1 MNLARNFHSLEHS
14 FLLDSGA
21 AEEMRRRSTGHRAW
35 IFFPRSRRKGRGGE
49 AIVRKLKR
57 VVNLVGQEND
67 GRQGESERENRPTHA
82 NHPFFFIADKFA
94 NASVSLPSP
103 RVFSPTPLLLFCR
116 YIRYIYSFSRVRLIL
131 FSRVRHDRGG
141 RETSPTLLET
151 TPVMKA
157 INASILLREQVWINR
172 DRVIPRLVVIR
183 PGGTESTNSAN

>member
-35 IFFPRSRRKGRGGE
+35 IFFPRSRRKGKGE
-49 AIVRKLKR
+49 EANVRKLKR
-57 VVNLVGQEND
+57 VVNLVEQEND

-82 NHPFFFIADKFA
+82 NASLCPFFFIADKFA

-116 YIRYIYSFSRVRLIL
+116 YIRELVFPRASDIVLPRASR
-131 FSRVRHDRGG
+131 
-141 RETSPTLLET
+141 
-151 TPVMKA
+151 
-157 INASILLREQVWINR
+157 
-172 DRVIPRLVVIR
+172 
-183 PGGTESTNSAN
+183 